1 MYSICYSASLP
12 IGASSLQYTRPR
24 SVGRPVCEVRERDDE
39 WVKWNVRN
47 SMPPRHSETCFC
59 FSFVWL
65 DGIANDL
72 GMVGSVATH
81 RCRPPPPLPIIH
93 ARAQHESDGFYWAQF
108 RAALRAVA
116 SYERHT
122 QNCMRRMCVR
132 TWRHRW
138 CVRNTYL
145 CAFFP
150 LHLYSICFTL
160 RDKNY
165 RLFGWFERFAT
176 HSCDEQRQKAVHLIS
191 TTFLFCF
198 PFCSWVRLLV
208 LFSREAIRAY
218 ESSL

>member
-138 CVRNTYL
+138 CVRNIYL
-145 CAFFP
+145 CAFF
-150 LHLYSICFTL
+150 SSSFIF
-160 RDKNY
+160 N
-165 RLFGWFERFAT
+165 LFHIA
-176 HSCDEQRQKAVHLIS
+176 RQKLPFVWLIR
-191 TTFLFCF
+191 TFRYSFMRRTETEGS
-198 PFCSWVRLLV
+198 PFDFYNFSV
-208 LFSREAIRAY
+208 LFSI
-218 ESSL
+218 L